1 MLAVSSTENTGDP
14 RPQADAAEE
23 TSPEPPQQGAAG
35 DASTGAEAAADSS
48 GTGPVTSSAVTSDAG
63 TAAAP
68 DPADTTL
75 ADPTPTDPTP
85 TDPTPTDPTSDT
97 TGGTADVSTSASN
110 AIGTT
115 GEATSAGDAT
125 APTGEATTPVGNP
138 LGATGDATAPANE
151 PTGVTGAATGADPG
165 EAGSQSPAE
174 AAPPAGEAPEPLP
187 APAGENPASSAPAAP
202 AAQPAV
208 PHAPVPHA
216 PVPHPPVPHPP
227 GHGPSPAGGP
237 APDATVEAPPAEPAS
252 DPTQWGRVDEEGT
265 VYVRT
270 AVGERAVGSW
280 QAGEPAA
287 GLAHYGRRFDDLATE
302 VALLEARL
310 GAHTGNPNEIRS
322 KAQQLADTIPTAT
335 AVGDLDNL
343 AARARAMVSMADTA
357 VAANRAEKAAAR
369 AEQVQRKEALA
380 AEAEQI
386 AAESTQWKAAGDRL
400 KAIVEEWKT
409 IKGIDR
415 KTDDALWQRFA
426 AARDAFGRRRG
437 AHFASLDAQ
446 RAESRA
452 AKTELIEEAERLS
465 RSTEWGPTSAAMR
478 TLMDRWKAVPRTGRD
493 TDDDLWKR
501 FRAAQDVFFAART
514 ANDQQRSNEELS
526 NQRQKEELLAEAEK
540 IEPKDLRSAQNAL
553 RKIQERYD
561 AIGHVPR
568 GVMRELEDRMRAVE
582 DKIRGAAD
590 SSRPR
595 VEPENPLLTSMR
607 EAVSK
612 AEEQLAKAE
621 ASGNAGRVSEA
632 RANLATRREWLAE
645 AEKSS
650 SRR

>member
-1 MLAVSSTENTGDP
+1 MLAVSSTESTGDQT
-14 RPQADAAEE
+14 PQATPVEETPAAEQ
-23 TSPEPPQQGAAG
+23 PQGSTG
-35 DASTGAEAAADSS
+35 DAPSGDMTG
-48 GTGPVTSSAVTSDAG
+48 AG
-63 TAAAP
+63 TAAESAESIPAAEPEAP
-68 DPADTTL
+68 LEAPVEVAGETPDVATPDAPADVPVS
-75 ADPTPTDPTP
+75 APVPSPASVPHAVPTPPAHAP
-85 TDPTPTDPTSDT
+85 GAGAP
-97 TGGTADVSTSASN
+97 SA
-110 AIGTT
+110 A
-115 GEATSAGDAT
+115 SA
-125 APTGEATTPVGNP
+125 
-138 LGATGDATAPANE
+138 
-151 PTGVTGAATGADPG
+151 
-165 EAGSQSPAE
+165 PAE
-174 AAPPAGEAPEPLP
+174 APA
-187 APAGENPASSAPAAP
+187 
-202 AAQPAV
+202 
-208 PHAPVPHA
+208 
-216 PVPHPPVPHPP
+216 
-227 GHGPSPAGGP
+227 
-237 APDATVEAPPAEPAS
+237 AEPAS
-252 DPTQWGRVDEEGT
+252 DPTLWGRVDEEGT
-265 VYVRT
+265 VYVRIEG
-270 AVGERAVGSW
+270 GERAVGSW

-310 GAHTGNPNEIRS
+310 AAHTGNPNEIRA
-322 KAQQLADTIPTAT
+322 KAQDLADTIPTAT
-335 AVGDLDNL
+335 AVGDLDGL
-343 AARARAMVSMADTA
+343 SARARAMVSMADTA

-369 AEQVQRKEALA
+369 AVQVQRKEALA
-380 AEAEQI
+380 VEAEQI
-386 AAESTQWKAAGDRL
+386 AADSTQWKAAGDRL

-514 ANDQQRSNEELS
+514 ANDQARNSEEHA
-526 NQRQKEELLAEAEK
+526 NQQQKEELLAEAEK
-540 IEPKDLRSAQNAL
+540 IDPTKDLRSGQNAL
-553 RKIQERYD
+553 RKIQDRYD

-582 DKIRGAAD
+582 EKVRGAAD
-590 SSRPR
+590 STRIR

-607 EAVSK
+607 AAVTK

-621 ASGNAGRVSEA
+621 ASGDAKRVSEA
-632 RANLATRREWLAE
+632 QANLATRREWLAE